1 MTITVLPTAIEWIG
15 RDRLGFSAMYYLLQ
29 NIPSLLDYGTA
40 NDVVLALA
48 RLLVVVYYSITW
60 ITQ

>member
-40 NDVVLALA
+40 NDVDVVALVEIY
-48 RLLVVVYYSITW
+48 R
-60 ITQ
+60 